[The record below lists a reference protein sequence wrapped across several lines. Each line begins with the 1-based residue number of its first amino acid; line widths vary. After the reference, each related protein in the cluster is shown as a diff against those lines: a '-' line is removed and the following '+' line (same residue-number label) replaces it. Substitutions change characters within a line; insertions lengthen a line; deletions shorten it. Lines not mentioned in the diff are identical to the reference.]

1 VSVSFQKVI
10 GPAASEPPGATWS
23 NCLVIGNEIV
33 LSGVTARGG
42 DGSASGGASVE
53 GQTLAV
59 LRRIVDLVEAA
70 GGGVQNI
77 YKLVIYVTDIARK
90 DEVNAAR
97 SAFFEGIY
105 PCSTLV
111 EVKGLVFPDLL
122 VEIDAF
128 ANFSVDRHVRH

>member
-1 VSVSFQKVI
+1 VNVSFRIVT
-10 GPAASEPPGATWS
+10 GHAVLEPPKATWS
-23 NCLVIGNEIV
+23 NCLVVGNEIV
-33 LSGVTARGG
+33 LSGVTARGK
-42 DGSASGGASVE
+42 DGAAIGGASVE
-53 GQTLAV
+53 HQTLAV
-59 LRRIVDLVEAA
+59 LQRTVELVEAA

-97 SAFFEGIY
+97 AAFFEGIY

-128 ANFSVDRHVRH
+128 ANFSVDRHAKH

>member
-1 VSVSFQKVI
+1 M
-10 GPAASEPPGATWS
+10 PPITTPTVTWS
-23 NCLVIGNEIV
+23 NSMRVGNEIV
-33 LSGVTARGG
+33 LSGVTARGREG
-42 DGSASGGASVE
+42 TEGGASME

-59 LRRIVDLVEAA
+59 LGRIAQLVEAA

-90 DEVNAAR
+90 DEVNSAR
-97 SAFFEGIY
+97 AAFFRGSY
-105 PCSTLV
+105 PCSTLL

-128 ANFSVDRHVRH
+128 ANLTVDRHGEHRHAGH

>member
-1 VSVSFQKVI
+1 MTVSFHKVMM
-10 GPAASEPPGATWS
+10 PAVSEPPKATWS
-23 NCLVIGNEIV
+23 NCLVVGNEIV
-33 LSGVTARGG
+33 LSGVTARGK
-42 DGSASGGASVE
+42 DGAAVGGASVE
-53 GQTLAV
+53 KQTLAV
-59 LRRIVDLVEAA
+59 LQRIGELVEAA

-97 SAFFEGIY
+97 AAFFKGIY

-111 EVKGLVFPDLL
+111 EIKGLVFPDLL

-128 ANFSVDRHVRH
+128 ANFSVDRHVQH

>member
-1 VSVSFQKVI
+1 VNGLFHKVTNL
-10 GPAASEPPGATWS
+10 AASEPPRATWS

-33 LSGVTARGG
+33 LSGVTARGR
-42 DGSASGGASVE
+42 DGAASGGASVE
-53 GQTLAV
+53 QQTLAI
-59 LRRIVDLVEAA
+59 LRRIVELVEAA
-70 GGGVQNI
+70 DGGVQNI

-97 SAFFEGIY
+97 LAFFEGIY

-128 ANFSVDRHVRH
+128 ANFSVDRHAKH

>member
-1 VSVSFQKVI
+1 MTVSFHKVMV
-10 GPAASEPPGATWS
+10 PAVSEPPKATWS
-23 NCLVIGNEIV
+23 NCLVVGNEIV
-33 LSGVTARGG
+33 LSGVTARGK
-42 DGSASGGASVE
+42 DGAAVGGASVE
-53 GQTLAV
+53 KQTLAV
-59 LRRIVDLVEAA
+59 LQRIGELVEAA

-97 SAFFEGIY
+97 AAFFKGIY

-111 EVKGLVFPDLL
+111 EIKGLVFPDLL

-128 ANFSVDRHVRH
+128 ANFSVDRHVQH

>member
-1 VSVSFQKVI
+1 MSAI
-10 GPAASEPPGATWS
+10 TWS
-23 NCLVIGNEIV
+23 NSLRVGDEIV
-33 LSGVTARGG
+33 LSGVTARDRNGTRGG
-42 DGSASGGASVE
+42 PSME
-53 GQTLAV
+53 QQTLAV
-59 LRRIVDLVEAA
+59 LRRIAELVETA

-77 YKLVIYVTDIARK
+77 YKLVVYITDIARK

-97 SAFFEGIY
+97 AAFFRGIY

-128 ANFSVDRHVRH
+128 ANLTVDRHAEH

>member
-1 VSVSFQKVI
+1 MTV
-10 GPAASEPPGATWS
+10 PWS
-23 NCLVIGNEIV
+23 NSLRVGDEIV
-33 LSGVTARGG
+33 LSGVTARGK
-42 DGSASGGASVE
+42 DGTEGGGSVKA
-53 GQTLAV
+53 QTLAV
-59 LRRIVDLVEAA
+59 LRRIEELVGAE
-70 GGGVQNI
+70 GGGVHNV

-97 SAFFEGIY
+97 ASFFKGVF

-128 ANFSVDRHVRH
+128 ANVTVDRHAQH

>member
-1 VSVSFQKVI
+1 MIGSFRRVSTPAI
-10 GPAASEPPGATWS
+10 AEPAAATWS
-23 NCLVIGNEIV
+23 NCLVVGNEIV
-33 LSGVTARGG
+33 TSGVTARGR
-42 DGSASGGASVE
+42 DGAPIGGASLE
-53 GQTLAV
+53 KQTLAV
-59 LRRIVDLVEAA
+59 LKRVVEMVEAA

-90 DEVNAAR
+90 DEVNRAR
-97 SAFFEGIY
+97 AAFFEGIY
-105 PCSTLV
+105 PCSTLL

>member
-1 VSVSFQKVI
+1 M
-10 GPAASEPPGATWS
+10 PAITWS
-23 NCLVIGNEIV
+23 NSLRVGNEIV
-33 LSGVTARGG
+33 LSGVTARGK
-42 DGSASGGASVE
+42 DGTQGGSSMEQQA
-53 GQTLAV
+53 LAV
-59 LRRIVDLVEAA
+59 LRRIAEFVEAA

-77 YKLVIYVTDIARK
+77 YKLVVYITDIARK

-97 SAFFEGIY
+97 AAFFKGVF

-128 ANFSVDRHVRH
+128 ANLTVDRHAGH

>member
-1 VSVSFQKVI
+1 VNVPFHKVTN
-10 GPAASEPPGATWS
+10 PAASEPPKATWS

-33 LSGVTARGG
+33 LSGVTARGK
-42 DGSASGGASVE
+42 DGAAAGGASIE
-53 GQTLAV
+53 QQTLAI
-59 LRRIVDLVEAA
+59 LRRIVELVEAA

-77 YKLVIYVTDIARK
+77 YKLVIYVTDIVRK

-97 SAFFEGIY
+97 AAFFTGIY

-128 ANFSVDRHVRH
+128 ANFSVDRHVKH

>member
-1 VSVSFQKVI
+1 MNVSFHKVS
-10 GPAASEPPGATWS
+10 GLAVAEPPKATWS
-23 NCLVIGNEIV
+23 NCLVFGNEIV
-33 LSGVTARGG
+33 LSGVTARGR
-42 DGSASGGASVE
+42 DGAASGGASVE
-53 GQTLAV
+53 HQTLAI
-59 LRRIVDLVEAA
+59 LRRIVELVEAA
-70 GGGVQNI
+70 GGGAQNI

-97 SAFFEGIY
+97 AAFFKGVY

-128 ANFSVDRHVRH
+128 ANHSVDRHAQH